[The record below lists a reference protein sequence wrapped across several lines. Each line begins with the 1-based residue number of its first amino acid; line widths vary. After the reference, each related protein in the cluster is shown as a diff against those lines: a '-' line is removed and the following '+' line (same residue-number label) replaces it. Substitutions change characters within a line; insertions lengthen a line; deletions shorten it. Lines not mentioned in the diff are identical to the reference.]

1 MVFASVGAVF
11 AIECRVVVAVFD
23 AAVFVAQVEA
33 VALAVAKH
41 AAVGADACF
50 HPAVVAVLPIAVL
63 PYVPEVVGVDVALGV
78 IGTDARAGGNR
89 AVDEYRAGGHA
100 GGAAEEMA
108 AYVALVVA
116 EEAFAA
122 V

>member
-11 AIECRVVVAVFD
+11 AVECRVVVAVFD
-23 AAVFVAQVEA
+23 GAVFFAQVEA
-33 VALAVAKH
+33 VALAVAEH
-41 AAVGADACF
+41 VAVGADACF
-50 HPAVVAVLPIAVL
+50 HPAVVAVLLIAVL
-63 PYVPEVVGVDVALGV
+63 PYVPEVVGVNVALGV
-78 IGTDARAGGNR
+78 VGADARAGGNR